1 MRGGGSVDGCV
12 SGGTHHASATDVML
26 WIKALLWL
34 AVVLLPGGILL
45 LPLLYG
51 LHRRRAEAEERALAI
66 SRVE

>member
-1 MRGGGSVDGCV
+1 
-12 SGGTHHASATDVML
+12 ML

-51 LHRRRAEAEERALAI
+51 LHRRRAEAEERALAT

>member
-1 MRGGGSVDGCV
+1 
-12 SGGTHHASATDVML
+12 ML

-45 LPLLYG
+45 LPLLYS
-51 LHRRRAEAEERALAI
+51 LQRRRAEAEERALAT